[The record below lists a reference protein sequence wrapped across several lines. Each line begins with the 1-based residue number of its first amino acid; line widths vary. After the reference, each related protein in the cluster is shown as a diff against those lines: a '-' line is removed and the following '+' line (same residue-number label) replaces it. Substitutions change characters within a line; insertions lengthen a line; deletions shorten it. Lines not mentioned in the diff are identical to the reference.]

1 MGDSDGKSVLYEK
14 ISVEYLL
21 GAFGL
26 ATAFSTALSILSVFP
41 GGEAIFLRVVPST
54 VFIALFMVIGFFL
67 ISAFQEKIA
76 SAKRSPLIVC
86 EFVGMVLM
94 CFLSVA
100 EPWLPKIACYVFVAI
115 VALGSV
121 SLLCTWFC
129 WVCAQDSLRAPF
141 LVAVGCLFACV
152 ACLLESLLVGGLGN
166 AAICILYAASLFAAI
181 VMKKRGVTSNIFPYI
196 SSAESDRRSK
206 IMPEST
212 IKFSVDSFQFGLV
225 VGVSCLSGTGPLCF
239 VAGCLAAGALI
250 ADGATGKRITERTLS
265 MYAPPLTAAALCSLF
280 LFGDYARMGS
290 LCLITV
296 LFVFATCVGWM
307 AMVGHVKMS
316 RLSPLRIF
324 SKARRVQYL
333 ATAAGA
339 AFGCFAVGLASVD
352 WLLAVRIF
360 VVLSLVVTFVFSVLH
375 KSRFPETGLED
386 DGSISAGSKGMWA
399 KRCKALSDSCG
410 LSERQRE
417 VLVLIAQ
424 GRSAKYVEQELS
436 ISLST
441 AQTHIRN
448 IYRKVGV
455 HSRQELLDE
464 IESTK
469 LYGED

>member
-1 MGDSDGKSVLYEK
+1 
-14 ISVEYLL
+14 
-21 GAFGL
+21 
-26 ATAFSTALSILSVFP
+26 
-41 GGEAIFLRVVPST
+41 
-54 VFIALFMVIGFFL
+54 
-67 ISAFQEKIA
+67 
-76 SAKRSPLIVC
+76 
-86 EFVGMVLM
+86 
-94 CFLSVA
+94 
-100 EPWLPKIACYVFVAI
+100 
-115 VALGSV
+115 
-121 SLLCTWFC
+121 
-129 WVCAQDSLRAPF
+129 
-141 LVAVGCLFACV
+141 
-152 ACLLESLLVGGLGN
+152 
-166 AAICILYAASLFAAI
+166 
-181 VMKKRGVTSNIFPYI
+181 
-196 SSAESDRRSK
+196 
-206 IMPEST
+206 MPEST

-225 VGVSCLSGTGPLCF
+225 VGVSCLNGTGPLCF
-239 VAGCLAAGALI
+239 VAGCLAAGVLI
-250 ADGATGKRITERTLS
+250 VDRATGKIITERTLS
-265 MYAPPLTAAALCSLF
+265 MYAPPLMAAALCSLF
-280 LFGDYARMGS
+280 LFGDYARTGS

-333 ATAAGA
+333 ATAAGVV
-339 AFGCFAVGLASVD
+339 FGCFAAGLASVD
-352 WLLAVRIF
+352 WLLAVRAS
-360 VVLSLVVTFVFSVLH
+360 VVLSFVVTFAFSVLH

-455 HSRQELLDE
+455 HSRQELLNE